1 MYYGYYTEY
10 FPKIEKSLFYAGWK
24 AFFKVVLLFLYIG
37 CYLYKGVIKDV
48 RLFFKEISPCQNLSS
63 NGM

>member
-1 MYYGYYTEY
+1 MYYGYYTADFHKMKE
-10 FPKIEKSLFYAGWK
+10 SLFYAGWK

-48 RLFFKEISPCQNLSS
+48 RLFLKNISMSES
-63 NGM
+63 II